1 MEKLIAKDRFKQL
14 ADMWY
19 LREPAFFAVYCINE
33 LTENPYMNCA
43 IRCGQGRIE
52 YNSDYIK
59 LLTDNQLEELMKT
72 EMIGVF
78 LKHPYSRRLIN

>member
-1 MEKLIAKDRFKQL
+1 MIDKNVDEFYMEKLTAKNRFREL

-52 YNSDYIK
+52 
-59 LLTDNQLEELMKT
+59 
-72 EMIGVF
+72 
-78 LKHPYSRRLIN
+78 